1 MTTKAAFD
9 AEQWQRIVR
18 APALA
23 GLYVAAAGKGGTLRE
38 SLSMARAYT
47 SARKEEGSE
56 LLQELVTSPPSLDP
70 KEMPRTP
77 EELRGL
83 ALAALEEAKGLL
95 GDKASAEEAADYR
108 AFVLDVAGDV
118 ARAHKEGGFL
128 GVGGQEVSE
137 AEQAALDEIERTL
150 EGPAA

>member
-1 MTTKAAFD
+1 
-9 AEQWQRIVR
+9 
-18 APALA
+18 
-23 GLYVAAAGKGGTLRE
+23 
-38 SLSMARAYT
+38 
-47 SARKEEGSE
+47 
-56 LLQELVTSPPSLDP
+56 
-70 KEMPRTP
+70 MPRTP